1 MIMPGKKR
9 VRMRGV
15 KHTSKKLEEDL
26 LDRSRAL
33 ADNPGLLRPQCAG
46 NCRKCHFDKTF
57 KSIDSLQ
64 KIRNNPDALVKEAGK
79 MFNDDIT
86 KAYAG
91 TISLAAA
98 GSVPLLASA
107 RLGDETVSYAV
118 RGSVG
123 ADKLIGCQ
131 YYNDPKIRLLLYNQF
146 IKKNDLYLYS
156 FEDTM
161 VCSDKFNMPEDYLYD
176 TFWETPYEFPDD
188 GLCCGH
194 ETSAMLEI
202 EVKSL
207 GETIRIC
214 ENCAKNIST
223 IQFLL
228 SRMAGNDPLK
238 DLSVRVR
245 HKFHAEGEKDY
256 EEITDDKLKDY
267 MFGKI
272 TDSSLI
278 SEIKRS
284 KLGDLRGS
292 ASSTYIVGTKNYG
305 SSIDEFFN
313 DIEGDEKVKSAVKQF
328 LSNNPRAIIIKNG
341 RITDLL
347 SAIWEEDWKEIITIY
362 TDATTAGKMG
372 DQSKNQPLQA
382 LESAHNIFISASVVD
397 SLPVFN
403 KPGPFTALAD
413 SLAKA
418 AKVGGE
424 AMVVKTLNNT
434 GLKNNKSRSVA
445 AAFVIATGASEIPIK
460 LSKEEKDF
468 ADYLVPFAKAVI
480 AADGT
485 KYRETMNT
493 LLTASGSGEKV

>member
-1 MIMPGKKR
+1 MAGRKR

-15 KHTSKKLEEDL
+15 KHTSKKLEDDL
-26 LDRSRAL
+26 LERSRTL
-33 ADNPGLLRPQCAG
+33 AENPGILRPQCAG
-46 NCRKCHFDKTF
+46 NCRKCAFDKVF

-79 MFNDDIT
+79 VFNDDMT

-91 TISLAAA
+91 TISLAAS

-123 ADKLIGCQ
+123 SDKLIGCQ
-131 YYNDPKIRLLLYNQF
+131 NYNDPRVRLLFYNQF
-146 IKKNDLYLYS
+146 IKKNNLYLYS
-156 FEDTM
+156 FEDNI
-161 VCSDKFNMPEDYLYD
+161 VCSDRFNMPEDYLYD

-188 GLCCGH
+188 GLDCGH
-194 ETSAMLEI
+194 NASAVLEI
-202 EVKSL
+202 EIKSL

-214 ENCAKNIST
+214 ESCARNVST
-223 IQFLL
+223 VQFLM
-228 SRMAGNDPLK
+228 SRIAGNEPWK

-245 HKFHAEGEKDY
+245 HKYHKPGEKDY
-256 EEITDDKLKDY
+256 EEIPEDKIKDY
-267 MFGKI
+267 MMGKI

-278 SEIKRS
+278 NEIKRS
-284 KLGDLRGS
+284 KMGDLRES
-292 ASSTYIVGTKNYG
+292 ATATYIIGTKNYG
-305 SSIDEFFN
+305 DSLDSFI
-313 DIEGDEKVKSAVKQF
+313 GDLTGEDAYKECLKKF
-328 LSNNPRAIIIKNG
+328 LSENPRTIIAKGSRVSDILN
-341 RITDLL
+341 IL
-347 SAIWEEDWKEIITIY
+347 WEDDWKDIITAY
-362 TDATTAGKMG
+362 TDAETAAKMG
-372 DQSKNQPLQA
+372 DQSKSQPIPT
-382 LESAHNIFISASVVD
+382 LESAHNIQISASVVD

-403 KPGPFTALAD
+403 KPGPITELAD

-424 AMVVKTLNNT
+424 QMVLRILQNT

-445 AAFVIATGASEIPIK
+445 GAFVMATGAGEIPIK

-468 ADYLVPFAKAVI
+468 ADYLVPFTKAVI
-480 AADGT
+480 AANGD

>member
-1 MIMPGKKR
+1 MPAKKR

-26 LDRSRAL
+26 LERSRNL

-57 KSIDSLQ
+57 KAIDGLQ
-64 KIRNNPDALVKEAGK
+64 KIRNNPDALVKEASK

-107 RLGDETVSYAV
+107 RLGEDTVSYAV

-123 ADKLIGCQ
+123 SDKLIGCQ
-131 YYNDPKIRLLLYNQF
+131 YYTDPKIRLLLYSQF
-146 IKKNDLYLYS
+146 AKKNDLYIYS
-156 FEDTM
+156 FEDNI

-188 GLCCGH
+188 GIECGH
-194 ETSAMLEI
+194 EASAVLEI

-207 GETIRIC
+207 GETIKIC
-214 ENCAKNIST
+214 DSCSRNIST
-223 IQFLL
+223 VQFLL
-228 SRMAGNDPLK
+228 SRIAGNNPLD

-245 HKFHAEGEKDY
+245 HKYHAAGEKDY
-256 EEITDDKLKDY
+256 EEITGDKLKGY
-267 MFGKI
+267 MFGKY
-272 TDSSLI
+272 TDSGLI
-278 SEIKRS
+278 GEVKRA
-284 KLGDLRGS
+284 KLGNLREN
-292 ASSTYIVGTKNYG
+292 ATATYIIGTKNYG
-305 SSIDEFFN
+305 NSLEEFITDIVGEERYKQLLMKFLAANPRTLIARNNKINDVLMLIWEDDWKDIIAMYTDEN
-313 DIEGDEKVKSAVKQF
+313 TAEKVG
-328 LSNNPRAIIIKNG
+328 N
-341 RITDLL
+341 
-347 SAIWEEDWKEIITIY
+347 
-362 TDATTAGKMG
+362 
-372 DQSKNQPLQA
+372 QSKSNPIQS
-382 LESAHNIFISASVVD
+382 LENAHNVHISASVVD

-403 KPGPFTALAD
+403 KPGPTTVIAD

-424 AMVVKTLNNT
+424 AMLLDTIGKTS
-434 GLKNNKSRSVA
+434 LKNNRHRSVA
-445 AAFVIATGASEIPIK
+445 AAFVIAVGSSEMPVK
-460 LSKEEKDF
+460 LSKEERDF
-468 ADYLVPFAKAVI
+468 AEYLVPFAKAVI
-480 AADGT
+480 NANGD
-485 KYRETMNT
+485 KYRDAMNT

>member
-1 MIMPGKKR
+1 MPGKKR

-15 KHTSKKLEEDL
+15 KHTSKKLEEDIL
-26 LDRSRAL
+26 ERSRNL
-33 ADNPGLLRPQCAG
+33 ADNPSLIRPQCAG
-46 NCRKCHFDKTF
+46 DCRKCHFDKVF

-107 RLGDETVSYAV
+107 NLGGEVVSYAV

-131 YYNDPKIRLLLYNQF
+131 YYNDPKIRLLLFNQF

-161 VCSDKFNMPEDYLYD
+161 VCSNHFNMPEEYLYD

-188 GLCCGH
+188 EIQCGH
-194 ETSAMLEI
+194 ESSAVLEI

-207 GETIRIC
+207 GKTIKIC
-214 ENCAKNIST
+214 ESCAKSIST
-223 IQFLL
+223 LQFLM
-228 SRMAGNDPLK
+228 SRISCNEPLK
-238 DLSVRVR
+238 DISVRVR
-245 HKFHAEGEKDY
+245 HKYHAEGEKDY
-256 EEITDDKLKDY
+256 EEITENKLKEY
-267 MFGKI
+267 MIGRI
-272 TDSSLI
+272 TDSALI
-278 SEIKRS
+278 GEVKRS
-284 KLGDLRGS
+284 KLGNLRENS
-292 ASSTYIVGTKNYG
+292 TATYIIGTKNYG
-305 SSIDEFFN
+305 SSIDAFMT
-313 DIEGDEKVKSAVKQF
+313 DVSGDEKIKELLKKF
-328 LSNNPRAIIIKNG
+328 LSENPRTIIIKNG
-341 RITDLL
+341 KDTDIL
-347 SAIWEEDWKEIITIY
+347 SAIWEDDWKDIIALY
-362 TDATTAGKMG
+362 TDSATADKVG
-372 DQSKNQPLQA
+372 DLSRTPPLQA
-382 LESAHNIFISASVVD
+382 LETAHTVYISASVVD

-403 KPGPFTALAD
+403 KPGPMTVIAD

-424 AMVVKTLNNT
+424 AMLMKTIQNT
-434 GLKNNKSRSVA
+434 GFKNNKSRSLA
-445 AAFVIATGASEIPIK
+445 ASFVMAIGSTEMPIK

-468 ADYLVPFAKAVI
+468 ADYLVPFAKATI
-480 AADGT
+480 AANGD
-485 KYRETMNT
+485 KYRDTMNT

>member
-1 MIMPGKKR
+1 MPARKR

-15 KHTSKKLEEDL
+15 KHTSKKLEDDL
-26 LDRSRAL
+26 LERSRNL

-64 KIRNNPDALVKEAGK
+64 KIRNNPDALIKEAGK

-107 RLGDETVSYAV
+107 KLGDETVSYAV

-123 ADKLIGCQ
+123 PDKLIGCQ
-131 YYNDPKIRLLLYNQF
+131 YYTDPKIRLLLYSQF
-146 IKKNDLYLYS
+146 VKKNGLHLYS
-156 FEDTM
+156 FEDTL
-161 VCSDKFNMPEDYLYD
+161 VCSDNYNMPEDYLYD

-188 GLCCGH
+188 GLQCGH
-194 ETSAMLEI
+194 ETSAVLEI
-202 EVKSL
+202 EIKSL
-207 GETIRIC
+207 GETIKIC
-214 ENCAKNIST
+214 ENCAKNVST
-223 IQFLL
+223 VQFIL
-228 SRMAGNDPLK
+228 SRVAGNDPLN
-238 DLSVRVR
+238 DLAVRVR
-245 HKFHAEGEKDY
+245 HKYHSEGEKDY
-256 EEITDDKLKDY
+256 EEITGDKLKEY
-267 MFGKI
+267 MIGKV

-278 SEIKRS
+278 AEVKRS

-292 ASSTYIVGTKNYG
+292 SSSTYIVGTKNYG
-305 SSIDEFFN
+305 SSIDAFFN
-313 DIEGDEKVKSAVKQF
+313 DIEGDEKIKAAVKEF
-328 LSNNPRAIIIKNG
+328 LSSNPRAIIIKNG
-341 RITDLL
+341 RLTDLL
-347 SAIWEEDWKEIITIY
+347 SAIWEEDWKGIITIY
-362 TDATTAGKMG
+362 TDAATAGKMG

-382 LESAHNIFISASVVD
+382 LESAHNIYISASVVD

-403 KPGPFTALAD
+403 KPGPFTSLAD

-424 AMVVKTLNNT
+424 AMVIKTLQNT
-434 GLKNNKSRSVA
+434 GLKNNKARSVA
-445 AAFVIATGASEIPIK
+445 AAFVIATGSAEMPIK

-480 AADGT
+480 NAGGD

>member
-1 MIMPGKKR
+1 MPAKKR

-26 LDRSRAL
+26 LERSRNL

-57 KSIDSLQ
+57 KAIDSLQ
-64 KIRNNPDALVKEAGK
+64 KIRNNPDALVKEASK

-131 YYNDPKIRLLLYNQF
+131 YYTDPKIRLLLYNQF
-146 IKKNDLYLYS
+146 VKKNELCLYS

-161 VCSDKFNMPEDYLYD
+161 VCSDNFNMPEDYLYD

-188 GLCCGH
+188 GIQCGH
-194 ETSAMLEI
+194 ETSAVLEI
-202 EVKSL
+202 EIKSL
-207 GETIRIC
+207 KETIKIC
-214 ENCAKNIST
+214 ENCAKNVST
-223 IQFLL
+223 LQYIL
-228 SRMAGNDPLK
+228 SRIACNNPLNDIT
-238 DLSVRVR
+238 VRVR
-245 HKFHAEGEKDY
+245 HKFHAEGENDY
-256 EEITDDKLKDY
+256 EEIKDDKLKAY
-267 MFGKI
+267 LVGKA

-278 SEIKRS
+278 SEVKRS

-292 ASSTYIVGTKNYG
+292 ASATFIIGTKNYG
-305 SSIDEFFN
+305 SALDEFMG
-313 DIEGDEKVKSAVKQF
+313 DIEGDPEIIAAVKGF
-328 LSNNPRAIIIKNG
+328 LSENPRAIIIKNNK
-341 RITDLL
+341 ISDLL
-347 SAIWEEDWKEIITIY
+347 SALWENDWKEIIAAY
-362 TDATTAGKMG
+362 TDSVTADKLG
-372 DQSKNQPLQA
+372 DQSKNQPLPA
-382 LESAHNIFISASVVD
+382 LESAHNVFISAHVVD
-397 SLPVFN
+397 ALPVFN
-403 KPGPFTALAD
+403 KPGPITTIAD

-424 AMVVKTLNNT
+424 AMVLKNLQSIS
-434 GLKNNKSRSVA
+434 LKNNKSRSLA
-445 AAFVIATGASEIPIK
+445 AAFVMAVGSSEMPIK
-460 LSKEEKDF
+460 LSKEEEDF
-468 ADYLVPFAKAVI
+468 ADYLLPFAKAVI
-480 AADGT
+480 DANGD
-485 KYRETMNT
+485 KYRSSMNT

>member
-1 MIMPGKKR
+1 MPAKRR

-15 KHTSKKLEEDL
+15 KHTSKKLEDDL
-26 LDRSRAL
+26 LERSRNL
-33 ADNPGLLRPQCAG
+33 AENPGLLRPMCAG
-46 NCRKCHFDKTF
+46 NCRKCHFDKVF

-64 KIRNNPDALVKEAGK
+64 KIRNNPDALIKEAGK

-107 RLGDETVSYAV
+107 RLGEDTVSYAV

-131 YYNDPKIRLLLYNQF
+131 YYTDPKIRLLLYNQF
-146 IKKNDLYLYS
+146 IKKNGLYLYS
-156 FEDTM
+156 FEESL

-188 GLCCGH
+188 GLQCGH
-194 ETSAMLEI
+194 DASAVLEI
-202 EVKSL
+202 EIKSL
-207 GETIRIC
+207 GETIKIC
-214 ENCAKNIST
+214 ESCARNVST
-223 IQFLL
+223 VQYIL
-228 SRMAGNDPLK
+228 SRVAGNDPWK
-238 DLSVRVR
+238 DITVRIR
-245 HKFHAEGEKDY
+245 HKYHKPGEKDY
-256 EEITDDKLKDY
+256 EEIPEEKLKDY
-267 MFGKI
+267 MVGKV

-292 ASSTYIVGTKNYG
+292 AVATYIIGTKNYG
-305 SSIDEFFN
+305 DSLDDFMN
-313 DIEGDEKVKSAVKQF
+313 DIVGPEDAKATLRKF
-328 LSNNPRAIIIKNG
+328 LSENPRAIVAKGNK
-341 RITDLL
+341 ITDVLGIL
-347 SAIWEEDWKEIITIY
+347 WDADWKDIIIAH
-362 TDATTAGKMG
+362 TDAATAAKMG
-372 DQSKNQPLQA
+372 DQSNMQPLQA
-382 LESAHNIFISASVVD
+382 LESAHNIQISASVVD

-403 KPGPFTALAD
+403 KPGPITSLAD

-424 AMVVKTLNNT
+424 PMVVKTLQNT
-434 GLKNNKSRSVA
+434 GLKNNKARSVA
-445 AAFVIATGASEIPIK
+445 ASFLMAVGAADMPIK

-468 ADYLVPFAKAVI
+468 ADYLLPFAKAVVT
-480 AADGT
+480 ANGD
-485 KYRETMNT
+485 KYRDTMNT

>member
-1 MIMPGKKR
+1 MPGKKR

-26 LDRSRAL
+26 LERSRNL
-33 ADNPGLLRPQCAG
+33 ADNPSIIRPQCAG
-46 NCRKCHFDKTF
+46 NCRKCSFDKVF

-64 KIRNNPDALVKEAGK
+64 KIRNNPDALIKEAGK

-107 RLGDETVSYAV
+107 NLGGEVVSYAV

-131 YYNDPKIRLLLYNQF
+131 YYTDPKIRLLLFNQF

-188 GLCCGH
+188 DIECGH
-194 ETSAMLEI
+194 DASAVLEI
-202 EVKSL
+202 EIKSL
-207 GETIRIC
+207 GRTIKIC
-214 ENCAKNIST
+214 ESCAKNIST
-223 IQFLL
+223 LQFLM
-228 SRMAGNDPLK
+228 SRISCNDPLK
-238 DLSVRVR
+238 DVSVRVR
-245 HKFHAEGEKDY
+245 HKYHAEGEKDY
-256 EEITDDKLKDY
+256 EEITDDKLKMY
-267 MFGKI
+267 MIGKT
-272 TDSSLI
+272 TDSALI
-278 SEIKRS
+278 SEVKRS
-284 KLGDLRGS
+284 RLGNLKEN
-292 ASSTYIVGTKNYG
+292 ATATYIIGTQNFG
-305 SSIDEFFN
+305 SSLDSFISSLS
-313 DIEGDEKVKSAVKQF
+313 GDEKILELLRTF
-328 LSNNPRAIIIKNG
+328 LSENPRTIIIKNNKD
-341 RITDLL
+341 TDAL
-347 SAIWEEDWKEIITIY
+347 SAIWENDWKEIIATY
-362 TDATTAGKMG
+362 TDEQTSEKVG
-372 DQSKNQPLQA
+372 DQSKSQPLQA
-382 LESAHNIFISASVVD
+382 LESAHTVFISASVVD
-397 SLPVFN
+397 TLPVFN
-403 KPGPFTALAD
+403 KPGPITTVAD

-424 AMVVKTLNNT
+424 SMLTKAVQNA
-434 GLKNNKSRSVA
+434 GLKNNKSRSLA
-445 AAFVIATGASEIPIK
+445 ASFFIAIGSPNIPIK

-468 ADYLVPFAKAVI
+468 ADYLAPFAKAVI
-480 AADGT
+480 AANGD
-485 KYRETMNT
+485 KYRDTMNT

>member
-1 MIMPGKKR
+1 MPGKKKR

-26 LDRSRAL
+26 LERSRAL

-57 KSIDSLQ
+57 KAIDSLQ

-98 GSVPLLASA
+98 GSIPLLASA
-107 RLGDETVSYAV
+107 KLGDEVVSYAV

-131 YYNDPKIRLLLYNQF
+131 YYTDPKIRLLLYNQF
-146 IKKNDLYLYS
+146 IKKNGLFLYS

-161 VCSDKFNMPEDYLYD
+161 VCSDQFNMPEDYLYD

-188 GLCCGH
+188 DLECGH
-194 ETSAMLEI
+194 EASAVLEI

-207 GETIRIC
+207 GRTIKIC
-214 ENCAKNIST
+214 ENCAKNVST

-228 SRMAGNDPLK
+228 SRMSGNDPVK

-245 HKFHAEGEKDY
+245 HKYHAEGEKDY
-256 EEITDDKLKDY
+256 EEISEDKLREY
-267 MFGKI
+267 IIGKT

-278 SEIKRS
+278 AEIKRS
-284 KLGDLRGS
+284 KLGNLKG
-292 ASSTYIVGTKNYG
+292 SSTATYIIGTQNYG
-305 SSIDEFFN
+305 SSLDKFISAL
-313 DIEGDEKVKSAVKQF
+313 EGPEEVKATLNKF
-328 LSNNPRAIIIKNG
+328 LTDNPRAIVARSNKV
-341 RITDLL
+341 TDAL
-347 SAIWEEDWKEIITIY
+347 SPVWENDWKDIVAAH
-362 TDATTAGKMG
+362 TDAATADKMG
-372 DQSKNQPLQA
+372 DQSKNQPLQV
-382 LESAHNIFISASVVD
+382 LDSAHSIFISASVVD

-403 KPGPFTALAD
+403 KPGPITVIAD

-424 AMVVKTLNNT
+424 TMVFKNLQNL
-434 GLKNNKSRSVA
+434 GLKNNKSRSLA
-445 AAFVIATGASEIPIK
+445 AAFVMATGATEMPIK

-468 ADYLVPFAKAVI
+468 ADYLLPFAKAVV
-480 AADGT
+480 AANGD
-485 KYRETMNT
+485 KYRDTMNT

>member
-1 MIMPGKKR
+1 MPAKKR

-15 KHTSKKLEEDL
+15 KHTSKKLEDDL
-26 LDRSRAL
+26 LERSRNL

-64 KIRNNPDALVKEAGK
+64 KIRNNPDALIKEAGK

-131 YYNDPKIRLLLYNQF
+131 YYTDPRIRLLLYNQF
-146 IKKNDLYLYS
+146 IKKNGLYLYS
-156 FEDTM
+156 FDDNI
-161 VCSDKFNMPEDYLYD
+161 VCSDRFNMPEDYLYD

-188 GLCCGH
+188 GIQCGH
-194 ETSAMLEI
+194 ETSAVLEI
-202 EVKSL
+202 EIKSL
-207 GETIRIC
+207 GQTIKIC
-214 ENCAKNIST
+214 ENCAKNVST
-223 IQFLL
+223 VQFLL
-228 SRMAGNDPLK
+228 SRMSGNDPLK

-245 HKFHAEGEKDY
+245 HKFHAEGQKDY
-256 EEITDDKLKDY
+256 EELSEDRLKEYMIGKVTDA
-267 MFGKI
+267 
-272 TDSSLI
+272 SLV

-284 KLGDLRGS
+284 KLGDLKEGS
-292 ASSTYIVGTKNYG
+292 SATYIIGTKNYG
-305 SSIDEFFN
+305 SALDDFIADLSGE
-313 DIEGDEKVKSAVKQF
+313 EKILDLLKRF
-328 LSNNPRAIIIKNG
+328 LSENPRAVVVKTNKA
-341 RITDLL
+341 TEVL
-347 SAIWEEDWKEIITIY
+347 SVLWPSDWRELIEAY
-362 TDATTAGKMG
+362 TDKATADKMG
-372 DQSKNQPLQA
+372 DQSKTQPPIA
-382 LESAHNIFISASVVD
+382 LESAYNIYISASVVD
-397 SLPVFN
+397 TLPVFN
-403 KPGPFTALAD
+403 KPGPMTTLAD

-418 AKVGGE
+418 GKVGGAPMIE
-424 AMVVKTLNNT
+424 KTIQNI
-434 GLKNNKSRSVA
+434 GLKNNKSRSMAGAFQMA
-445 AAFVIATGASEIPIK
+445 AGVEPTIK

-468 ADYLVPFAKAVI
+468 ADYLLPFAKAVL
-480 AADGT
+480 AAGGD
-485 KYRETMNT
+485 KYRDTMNT